1 MNFITFL
8 IEGGGAYM
16 QYDKGASDRVFE
28 LSEIRAMQK
37 LALKHHRDF
46 DHHDTMAEIGPDEY
60 DTHFQVH
67 MDIRKD
73 LSKREPG
80 KKFYTVDE
88 TVYSGSDDEDHQ
100 EHAGNTF
107 RTDNFDE
114 FIKKLDE
121 LLS

>member
-1 MNFITFL
+1 MSFKRFL
-8 IEGGGAYM
+8 IEGGAFM
-16 QYDKGASDRVFE
+16 QRDKGASDRVFD
-28 LSEIRAMQK
+28 LTEIRAMQK

-46 DHHDTMAEIGPDEY
+46 EYHETMAEIGPEPY
-60 DTHFQVH
+60 DYHFQVH

-73 LSKREPG
+73 LDRKQPG

-88 TVYSGSDDEDHQ
+88 TVLSGEDEDAQ
-100 EHAGNTF
+100 EHPGNHY
-107 RTDNFDE
+107 RTDNFEE